1 MMVMRGMPGV
11 SSPTG
16 RLSSKC
22 CADRML
28 GRIIDSE
35 WFMYSL
41 IICNNKYEK
50 VWFYIVDVVA
60 CGWLSIKAGIW
71 NGKVL
76 GFVC

>member
-1 MMVMRGMPGV
+1 
-11 SSPTG
+11 
-16 RLSSKC
+16 
-22 CADRML
+22 ML
-28 GRIIDSE
+28 GRLIDSE

-41 IICNNKYEK
+41 IISNSKYEK
-50 VWFYIVDVVA
+50 VWFYIIDVVA